1 MVTSGSEACVIFL
14 HPIQQGKVTE
24 GFELRLILFDS
35 WVQLCQPER
44 SSFQGALN
52 VMNMTLSYVRNF
64 LFDTQLLIFVFA
76 LNLHCKL
83 GKF

>member
-1 MVTSGSEACVIFL
+1 MVTSGSESCVIFL
-14 HPIQQGKVTE
+14 HPIQQKKRFV
-24 GFELRLILFDS
+24 FDS

-52 VMNMTLSYVRNF
+52 VMNMTQSYVRNF